1 MKIISIVSLVLLF
14 GLTACQKRDSDTQ
27 KQDQTTTPHSVDKD
41 G

>member
-1 MKIISIVSLVLLF
+1 MKIISIASLVLLL

-41 G
+41 S

>member
-1 MKIISIVSLVLLF
+1 MKIISIVSLVLLL

-41 G
+41 S